1 MKIARRHFLKGTLA
15 SILGTTLLPDFVMA
29 EWSEAAFGA
38 QTISEATTALFNAE
52 PEDNPNIKLEVPDIA
67 ENGAVVRAEV
77 TANIPKVESI
87 TLIVEGNPLPLTG
100 HFKLAE
106 STEPYISTR
115 IKMAKTSKIVAVV
128 KADGKLYATSK
139 EVQVTEGG
147 CAG

>member
-15 SILGTTLLPDFVMA
+15 SILGTTLLPDFVIA
-29 EWSEAAFGA
+29 DWSETAFGA
-38 QTISEATTALFNAE
+38 KTTAEATMALFNAE
-52 PEDNPNIKLEVPDIA
+52 PEDNPNIILNMPPKA
-67 ENGAVVRAEV
+67 ENGAVVRTEV

-87 TLIVEGNPLPLTG
+87 TIIVENNPLPLTG
-100 HFKLAE
+100 HFKLGE
-106 STEPYISTR
+106 GTEPYVSTR
-115 IKMAKTSKIVAVV
+115 IKMAKTSKVVAVV